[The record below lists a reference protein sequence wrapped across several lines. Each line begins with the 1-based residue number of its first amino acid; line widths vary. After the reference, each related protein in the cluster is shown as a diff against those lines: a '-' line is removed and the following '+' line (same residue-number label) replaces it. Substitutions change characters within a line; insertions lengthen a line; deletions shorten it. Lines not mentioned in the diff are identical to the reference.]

1 MKQPDHSARI
11 QVFRGIRKVAWNPV
25 FICQGGCL
33 RPPGNHNDSDLSGLF
48 RINFRKF
55 GLRVICKTKMVG
67 SRMKIMVVSARS
79 DGQMYH
85 KAARQRSKVDL
96 YPSKAP
102 FTGCFFYPLESKIK
116 PLTPRGSSPSESGS
130 YPSGHSY
137 RSPKALIYL
146 NPRLPFHMLLP
157 SGTIHTREKS
167 VSSVKKRRFITPV
180 PSS

>member
-1 MKQPDHSARI
+1 MESRFHLPGR
-11 QVFRGIRKVAWNPV
+11 
-25 FICQGGCL
+25 L
-33 RPPGNHNDSDLSGLF
+33 REAPGNHNDSDLSGLF

-102 FTGCFFYPLESKIK
+102 FTGCFFIPSKAK
-116 PLTPRGSSPSESGS
+116 
-130 YPSGHSY
+130 
-137 RSPKALIYL
+137 
-146 NPRLPFHMLLP
+146 
-157 SGTIHTREKS
+157 
-167 VSSVKKRRFITPV
+167 
-180 PSS
+180 

>member
-1 MKQPDHSARI
+1 MESRFHLPGR
-11 QVFRGIRKVAWNPV
+11 
-25 FICQGGCL
+25 L
-33 RPPGNHNDSDLSGLF
+33 REAPGNHNGSDLSGLF

-55 GLRVICKTKMVG
+55 GLHVICKTKMVG

-85 KAARQRSKVDL
+85 KAARQRSTVDL

-116 PLTPRGSSPSESGS
+116 PLTPRGSSPSESAVIH
-130 YPSGHSY
+130 HSY
-137 RSPKALIYL
+137 RSPKSLIYL
-146 NPRLPFHMLLP
+146 NPRLPFHVLLP

>member
-1 MKQPDHSARI
+1 MESRFHLPGR
-11 QVFRGIRKVAWNPV
+11 
-25 FICQGGCL
+25 L
-33 RPPGNHNDSDLSGLF
+33 REAPGNHNGSELSGLF

-85 KAARQRSKVDL
+85 KAARQRSTVDL

-116 PLTPRGSSPSESGS
+116 PLTPRGYSPFRIRQLSIRPFLLESKSSHLPES
-130 YPSGHSY
+130 PL
-137 RSPKALIYL
+137 ALSCASSFRH
-146 NPRLPFHMLLP
+146 NPHQR
-157 SGTIHTREKS
+157 
-167 VSSVKKRRFITPV
+167 KKRLLC
-180 PSS
+180 

>member
-1 MKQPDHSARI
+1 MESRFHLPGQ
-11 QVFRGIRKVAWNPV
+11 
-25 FICQGGCL
+25 L
-33 RPPGNHNDSDLSGLF
+33 REAPGNHNGSELSGLF

-55 GLRVICKTKMVG
+55 GLRVIYKTKMVG
-67 SRMKIMVVSARS
+67 SRMTIMVVSARS

-85 KAARQRSKVDL
+85 KAARQRSTVDL

-102 FTGCFFYPLESKIK
+102 FTGRFFYPLEKQNK
-116 PLTPRGSSPSESGS
+116 PPNPRGFSPSESDR

-137 RSPKALIYL
+137 WSPKAPIYL

>member
-1 MKQPDHSARI
+1 MESRFHLPGRLQEA
-11 QVFRGIRKVAWNPV
+11 
-25 FICQGGCL
+25 
-33 RPPGNHNDSDLSGLF
+33 PGNHNGSDLSGLF

-102 FTGCFFYPLESKIK
+102 FTGCFFYPLEKQNKTANPERVFPFRIRQVSIRPFLLESK
-116 PLTPRGSSPSESGS
+116 SSHLPES
-130 YPSGHSY
+130 P
-137 RSPKALIYL
+137 PALSCASSFKH
-146 NPRLPFHMLLP
+146 NPHQR
-157 SGTIHTREKS
+157 
-167 VSSVKKRRFITPV
+167 KKRLLC
-180 PSS
+180 

>member
-1 MKQPDHSARI
+1 MNRTIEFPEEVRRDMKQPDHSARI

-25 FICQGGCL
+25 SICQGSCL
-33 RPPGNHNDSDLSGLF
+33 RHPENHNGSDLSGLF

-85 KAARQRSKVDL
+85 KATRQRSTVDL

-102 FTGCFFYPLESKIK
+102 FTGCFFIPSKAK
-116 PLTPRGSSPSESGS
+116 
-130 YPSGHSY
+130 
-137 RSPKALIYL
+137 
-146 NPRLPFHMLLP
+146 
-157 SGTIHTREKS
+157 
-167 VSSVKKRRFITPV
+167 
-180 PSS
+180 

>member
-11 QVFRGIRKVAWNPV
+11 QVFRWIRKVAWNPV
-25 FICQGGCL
+25 SICQGGCL
-33 RPPGNHNDSDLSGLF
+33 RPPGNHNGSDLSGLF
-48 RINFRKF
+48 RIYFRKF

-79 DGQMYH
+79 DVQMYH
-85 KAARQRSKVDL
+85 KTARQRSKVNL

-102 FTGCFFYPLESKIK
+102 FTGCFFITRKQNK

-137 RSPKALIYL
+137 WSPKALIYL
-146 NPRLPFHMLLP
+146 NPRLPFHLLLP
-157 SGTIHTREKS
+157 SGTIHAREKS